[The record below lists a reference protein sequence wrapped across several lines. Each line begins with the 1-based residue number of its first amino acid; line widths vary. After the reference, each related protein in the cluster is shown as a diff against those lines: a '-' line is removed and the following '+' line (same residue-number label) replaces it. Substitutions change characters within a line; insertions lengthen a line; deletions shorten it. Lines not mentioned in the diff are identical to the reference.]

1 MRFLV
6 DECTGPGV
14 ARWLTSESHDVVSI
28 YDEARGLGDDAVLN
42 KAVSEQRIL
51 ITNDKD
57 FGEMVFREQRPH
69 RGVVLLRLPD
79 ERTSAKIAA
88 LRGLLA
94 RYAQQLQD
102 AFVVLTDTQ
111 IRFAALAPRHP

>member
-14 ARWLTSESHDVVSI
+14 ARWLRSQSHDVVSI

-57 FGEMVFREQRPH
+57 FGEMVFRERRTH
-69 RGVVLLRLPD
+69 CGVILLRLPD
-79 ERTSAKIAA
+79 ERPTSKIES
-88 LRGLLA
+88 LRALLA
-94 RYAQQLQD
+94 RYAEHLEN
-102 AFVVLTDTQ
+102 AFIVVTETQ
-111 IRFAALAPRHP
+111 IRVAAPAPRHP

>member
-14 ARWLTSESHDVVSI
+14 ARWLTRESHDVVSI
-28 YDEARGLGDDAVLN
+28 YDEARGSDDDAVLSR
-42 KAVSEQRIL
+42 AVSEQRIL

-57 FGEMVFREQRPH
+57 FGEMVFRERRPH
-69 RGVVLLRLPD
+69 CGVILLRLPD
-79 ERTSAKIAA
+79 ERTASKIAS

-94 RYAQQLQD
+94 RYAEHLPD

-111 IRFAALAPRHP
+111 IRFAALAPRDP